1 MAGPV
6 LMLDPVFVW
15 LESTAL
21 SRWMVESPSV
31 FAFPLVLALHTIGL
45 ALLVGL
51 NVALDFRIL
60 GVAPHIPVTAFR
72 RFLPVMWAGF
82 WLNAV
87 SGVLLLV
94 AYPTKA
100 LTNPVFYLKLGLIG
114 AATAILLAVR
124 RRLLSE
130 RMPSSGPGPVKLL
143 AVASLGCW
151 AGAIIAGRLLA
162 YTYSRL
168 TATGFH

>member
-1 MAGPV
+1 
-6 LMLDPVFVW
+6 MLEPFFVW

-21 SRWMVESPSV
+21 SRWLVESTSV

-51 NVALDFRIL
+51 NAALDFRIL
-60 GVAPHIPVTAFR
+60 GVAPHIPVTAFG

-82 WLNAV
+82 WLNAA
-87 SGVLLLV
+87 SGVLLLI

-114 AATAILLAVR
+114 VATAILLTIKHR
-124 RRLLSE
+124 LLLSE
-130 RMPSSGPGPVKLL
+130 RTPTSRPPRPRRVKLL
-143 AVASLGCW
+143 ALVSLLCW
-151 AGAIIAGRLLA
+151 AGAITAGRLLA

-168 TATGFH
+168 TASRFD

>member
-1 MAGPV
+1 
-6 LMLDPVFVW
+6 MLDPVFVW

-21 SRWMVESPSV
+21 NRWLVESTSV
-31 FAFPLVLALHTIGL
+31 FAFPLVLAVHTIGL

-51 NVALDFRIL
+51 NAALDFRIL
-60 GVAPHIPVTAFR
+60 GVAPQIPVTAFR

-82 WLNAV
+82 WLNAA
-87 SGVLLLV
+87 SGVLLLI

-114 AATAILLAVR
+114 VATAILLVVR

-130 RMPSSGPGPVKLL
+130 RVPSSRTGRVKLL
-143 AVASLGCW
+143 AVASLVCW
-151 AGAIIAGRLLA
+151 AGAIAAGRLLA

-168 TATGFH
+168 TATRFD